1 MIKKIKISKNMD
13 LCQKKTTKNN
23 CALSHYFNLIPNVG
37 ISLNDVE
44 SRFFYKNDN
53 TFVMG
58 LCLILNK
65 SLSSGTNLEMIS
77 NSSNSGQEDQIRRS
91 LRYF

>member
-1 MIKKIKISKNMD
+1 MPEKDHKKQ
-13 LCQKKTTKNN
+13 LCIV
-23 CALSHYFNLIPNVG
+23 HYFNLIPNVG